1 MSYPKMLPK
10 QQSPDLFR
18 KHRKLHPMFSGML
31 RSIVSGLLLMA
42 MNLIFVNPAMSQ
54 DPQYSQFYA
63 APLYLNPAF
72 AGSSQQG
79 RLGLNYRNQWPSIDA
94 NFTTFSAFADFY
106 LEDYNSGFGAIMTRD
121 LANAL
126 GLQNTTFGLQYAY
139 QLQLTKKISFRPGVQ
154 VAVNSRSLNY
164 SKLIF
169 GDQIDPVTGSIR
181 PGTGENLSTG
191 PTVIYPD
198 LSFGGLFY
206 SARGWLGVAGSHLTR
221 PNQSLTG
228 SEDRLPTKFSAH
240 AGWKFYLTPG
250 TMGEG
255 YSLKSQERSIT
266 PAFQYR
272 HQGKFDQMDVGLYF
286 TMEPLVIGMWY
297 RGVPFKK
304 INGII
309 NNESL
314 VFSIGLIKK
323 SGKNLNDIL
332 NIGYSYDYTI
342 SKLGPVSGGAHEVS
356 LVYSWPIRNPRKPAK
371 DKLIIP
377 CPTF

>member
-1 MSYPKMLPK
+1 MKFRPV
-10 QQSPDLFR
+10 PD
-18 KHRKLHPMFSGML
+18 FSKTL
-31 RSIVSGLLLMA
+31 IITFCGLL
-42 MNLIFVNPAMSQ
+42 IFSTISAQ

-63 APLYLNPAF
+63 SPLYLNPAF

-106 LEDYNSGFGAIMTRD
+106 LEDHNSGIGAIMTRD
-121 LANAL
+121 MANAL
-126 GLQNTTFGLQYAY
+126 GLQNTTIGIQYAY
-139 QLQLTKKISFRPGVQ
+139 QLQLTEKVSFRPGVQ
-154 VAVNSRSLNY
+154 VSVNSRSIDY

-169 GDQIDPVTGSIR
+169 GDQIDPATGAIR
-181 PGTGENLSTG
+181 PGSGENLSAG
-191 PTVIYPD
+191 PTIIYPD

-206 SARGWLGVAGSHLTR
+206 SNHAWLGVAGSHLTR

-228 SEDRLPTKFSAH
+228 SEDKLPTKFSVH
-240 AGWKFYLTPG
+240 TGWKFFMKSG

-255 YSLKSQERSIT
+255 YAQKSQERSVA
-266 PAFQYR
+266 PALQYR

-286 TMEPLVIGMWY
+286 TMEPLVVGMWY

-304 INGII
+304 INGVI

-314 VFSIGLIKK
+314 VLSVGLVKK

-332 NIGYSYDYTI
+332 NIDYSYDYTI
-342 SKLGPVSGGAHEVS
+342 SKLGPASGGAHEIS